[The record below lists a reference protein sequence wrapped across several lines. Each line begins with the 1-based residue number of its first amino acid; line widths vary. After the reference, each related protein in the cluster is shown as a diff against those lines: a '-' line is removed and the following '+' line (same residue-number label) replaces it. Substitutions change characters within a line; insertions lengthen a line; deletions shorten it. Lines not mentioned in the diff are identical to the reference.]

1 MIKIIGL
8 SKSFSNKLEINKEN
22 ISNITIK
29 WFEKLD
35 IIYFSNQ
42 EMIIELDTIDKK
54 IIQMSKDCKDKLN
67 VVSFKKNVSILNYN
81 LD

>member
-8 SKSFSNKLEINKEN
+8 SKSFSNELEINKEN
-22 ISNITIK
+22 ITDITLK

-35 IIYFSNQ
+35 KIYFSNQ

-54 IIQMSKDCKDKLN
+54 IIQMSNDCRDKLS
-67 VVSFKKNVSILNYN
+67 VISFKKNVNIVNYKVE
-81 LD
+81 